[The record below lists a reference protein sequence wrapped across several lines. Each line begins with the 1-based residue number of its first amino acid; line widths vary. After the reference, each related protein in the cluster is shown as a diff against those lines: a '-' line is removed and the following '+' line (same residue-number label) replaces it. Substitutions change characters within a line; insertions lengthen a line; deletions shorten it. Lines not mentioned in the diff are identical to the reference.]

1 MAEHRRAPRH
11 NVLKIGSIKFG
22 RQTVSCL
29 IRNLSITGAA
39 IDLSSRSELP
49 ERFVLVVPG
58 DGLQLACRTV
68 WRKEHRIGVTF
79 S

>member
-11 NVLKIGSIKFG
+11 NVLKNGTLKFG
-22 RQTVSCL
+22 RNSINCL
-29 IRNLSITGAA
+29 VRNLSITGAA
-39 IDLSSRSELP
+39 IEISSRAELP

-58 DGLQLACRTV
+58 DGLQLSCRTV
-68 WRKEHRIGVTF
+68 WRKEHRIGVAF

>member
-11 NVLKIGSIKFG
+11 NVLKTGTLKFG
-22 RQTVSCL
+22 RNSINCL
-29 IRNLSITGAA
+29 VRNLSVTGAA
-39 IDLSSRSELP
+39 IEIASRAELP

-58 DGLQLACRTV
+58 DGLQLPCRAV
-68 WRKEHRIGVTF
+68 WRKEQRIGVTF